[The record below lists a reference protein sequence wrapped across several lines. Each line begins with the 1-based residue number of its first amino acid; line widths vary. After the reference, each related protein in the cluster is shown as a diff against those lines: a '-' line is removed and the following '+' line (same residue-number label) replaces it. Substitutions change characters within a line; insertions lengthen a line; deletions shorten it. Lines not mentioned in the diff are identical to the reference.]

1 MRKTLGDSS
10 WMRSVTRSLIRL
22 AASPISLLSLTSL
35 TVAPLSRGRAAI
47 MSSASDETA
56 KMKVAEL
63 REALMVL
70 GEPTSGKKAELV
82 ARLESARRAVTK
94 TPPPKRKKGAVD
106 VSSATTTTSPA
117 PRRRKGE
124 PLELE
129 PPEGWRATYDLITE
143 LRADRTAVVD
153 TMGSEAI
160 ADGSGSGMSVVD
172 RDYQTLVSL
181 MLSSQTKDTVNAATM
196 VKLRAHGLSVENIL
210 ATSDETL
217 DELIHAVGFH
227 NNKVRFIKEA
237 SAIIQRDHGGAIPT
251 TMEGLMAL
259 PGVGPKM
266 ALIVMRV
273 AFGKVEGISVDTHV
287 HRISNQLAWTGGAPT
302 KTPEKT
308 REAIE
313 AWMPRDIWGDV
324 NLLLVGFGQE
334 IQTEKPKLL
343 RKCLACSDPQA
354 ALALVGVCGVDVDR
368 EMAKLEK

>member
-1 MRKTLGDSS
+1 
-10 WMRSVTRSLIRL
+10 
-22 AASPISLLSLTSL
+22 
-35 TVAPLSRGRAAI
+35 
-47 MSSASDETA
+47 
-56 KMKVAEL
+56 MKVVEL
-63 REALMVL
+63 REALKVL
-70 GEPTSGKKAELV
+70 GEPTTGKKADLV
-82 ARLESARRAVTK
+82 ARLEAARRAVTK
-94 TPPPKRKKGAVD
+94 TPPPKRKKGAGDD
-106 VSSATTTTSPA
+106 VVVVTTSPV

-160 ADGSGSGMSVVD
+160 AEGAGSGMSVVD

-196 VKLRAHGLSVENIL
+196 EKLRAHGLSVENIL

-217 DELIHAVGFH
+217 DELIRAVGFH
-227 NNKVRFIKEA
+227 NNKVKYIKEA
-237 SAIIQRDHGGAIPT
+237 SAIIQRDYGGAIPT

-287 HRISNQLAWTGGAPT
+287 HRICNQLGWTGGTPT

-313 AWMPRDIWGDV
+313 AWMPRGIWGDV

-354 ALALVGVCGVDVDR
+354 ALALVGVCGVDVER
-368 EMAKLEK
+368 ELAKLEK

>member
-1 MRKTLGDSS
+1 MRACN
-10 WMRSVTRSLIRL
+10 VFRL
-22 AASPISLLSLTSL
+22 AVSSPVSLSPVSLLSLTSL
-35 TVAPLSRGRAAI
+35 TVAPLSTRGRTVV
-47 MSSASDETA
+47 SDESAS
-56 KMKVAEL
+56 MKVAEL
-63 REALMVL
+63 REALLVL
-70 GEPTSGKKAELV
+70 GEKATGKKAELV
-82 ARLESARRAVTK
+82 ARLEAARAVTR
-94 TPPPKRKKGAVD
+94 TPPPKRKKGAVVD
-106 VSSATTTTSPA
+106 DLVATTTSPA
-117 PRRRKGE
+117 PRRRKGV

-129 PPEGWRATYDLITE
+129 PPEAWRTTYDLITE

-196 VKLRAHGLSVENIL
+196 VKLRAHGLSVDSIL

-227 NNKVRFIKEA
+227 NNKVRFIKGA
-237 SAIIQRDHGGAIPT
+237 SAIIQRDHGGAIPS

-287 HRISNQLAWTGGAPT
+287 HRICNQLGWTGGTPST

-354 ALALVGVCGVDVDR
+354 ALALVSVCGVDVDR
-368 EMAKLEK
+368 EMAKMAKMAKMEK